1 MKSDFPTVWITG
13 VSSGIGLALGTLF
26 LDKGYRVVGIGRA
39 STISHPNYT
48 FQTLNLCDTQA
59 VNRFAFKDAIEGDI
73 LINNAGIIGDIAPCF
88 DVKPEHID
96 EVFGVNTMSAIKLA
110 NNFSAHLQAGII
122 LFISSGAAQRP
133 IKGWGAYCASKASID
148 MYARVMQDELNYH
161 QKDFAIKSL
170 APGVVDSPMQAKI
183 RLASPDKF
191 PDSDNFHQLFLHN
204 ELDSP
209 ELTAK
214 KLFFFLTHIED
225 YSDVLCTLRAVN
237 LPD

>member
-1 MKSDFPTVWITG
+1 MKSNTPTVWITG
-13 VSSGIGLALGTLF
+13 VSSGIGLALATLL
-26 LDKGYRVVGIGRA
+26 LDKGYRVVGIGRT
-39 STISHPNYT
+39 STISHPR
-48 FQTLNLCDTQA
+48 FVFRILNLGDTQA
-59 VNRFAFKDAIEGDI
+59 VNRFAFEDAVEGDI

-88 DVKPEHID
+88 DVKPAHID

-110 NNFSAHLQAGII
+110 NNFSAQLEAGTI

-148 MYARVMQDELNYH
+148 MYARVMQEELIHH
-161 QKDFAIKSL
+161 QKEFTIKSL
-170 APGVVDSPMQAKI
+170 APGVVDSPMQAKV

-204 ELDSP
+204 ELDAP
-209 ELTAK
+209 ELTAR
-214 KLFFFLTHIED
+214 KLFFFLRHIDE
-225 YSDVLCTLRAVN
+225 YSEVLCTLRAVN